1 MAQRKL
7 AAILFSDIIDYTSL
21 LRVDEKKAFEYLR
34 KNQRIHRRLIK
45 KFNGRWLKE
54 MGEGILASF
63 NSNIDA
69 VMCAVSIQKAT
80 TEVEIPVRIGIHQGD
95 VIFEKKDVLGDGVN
109 VASRIQ
115 NAVSS
120 NSIVISETVYNDI
133 KNKEGIEI
141 DYLGEQPLKGVKKPV
156 GIYKVTCQDENLL
169 DFSFDTGEL
178 VRPLSF
184 GRTTLVV
191 GIMVIALVAYAL
203 YYLLPKVINP
213 PSKQDQSVLIL
224 PFTNYTGDTLDYF
237 VEGMHDILIG
247 NVGKIGALRVLG
259 RTTANTYKDTEK
271 SLAEIAEELGVN
283 TFIEGSVLC
292 LGDDSVCLQVQ
303 VRSTYPQEKQLWIK
317 DFKVERSE
325 ILNLYNR
332 VTKEISSEIGKILTP
347 KEEQLLARSRTV
359 DKEVYDLYLRAQ
371 KYDGDLSRES
381 LYKSLDYLNSAIEK
395 EPDWAPL
402 YSALA
407 SIWMYINQTGY
418 EPVSVTFPE
427 IYKNLYKALELD
439 PNLSEVHRGLALIA
453 YLVEWDWEKSEK
465 EFLKALAINPN
476 DAIARALYGQLL
488 CNLQRIDEGVV
499 QGRLA
504 LELDPLSSEIKVWSG
519 AILLGAGDFKTALA
533 LAEEITAAN
542 PGDILGNSLLEVA
555 AFRCKE
561 YDKMMKTWRYIL
573 PMLFNFTEEDIK
585 EIEMIFNDQGY
596 LAAYEKILK
605 HLEEYS
611 ENNYISATSMAT
623 SYIMANQPDKAMDW
637 LEKGFEQHDPGMPNI
652 TSIFYFE
659 PLFNN
664 PRFIA
669 ICKKMNLPLP

>member
-1 MAQRKL
+1 MSQRRL
-7 AAILFSDIIDYTSL
+7 AAIMFTDIVGYDSL
-21 LRVDEKKAFEYLR
+21 LKEDEKKAFEYLR

-178 VRPLSF
+178 VRPFSF
-184 GRTTLVV
+184 GRTTIVV

-213 PSKQDQSVLIL
+213 PSKQDQSVLVL

-247 NVGKIGALRVLG
+247 NVGKISALRVLG
-259 RTTANTYKDTEK
+259 RTTANAYKDTEK
-271 SLAEIAEELGVN
+271 SLTEIAEELGVN

-303 VRSTYPQEKQLWIK
+303 VRSAYPQEKQLWIK

-359 DKEVYDLYLRAQ
+359 DKEVYDSYLRAQ
-371 KYDGDLSRES
+371 KYAGDLSRES

-519 AILLGAGDFKTALA
+519 SILLCAGDFKTALA

-542 PGDILGNSLLEVA
+542 PGDILGNSLLEAA

-611 ENNYISATSMAT
+611 ENNYISATIMAT